1 LYPRILDINMN
12 LVAVLNLAYKIGYT
26 KIKNNLWTCQFTLPL
41 NDKIND
47 ESINTLQIGELI
59 ISRLNIK
66 TIIPVRED
74 D

>member
-1 LYPRILDINMN
+1 MIELEVTTHDGHD
-12 LVAVLNLAYKIGYT
+12 YKVEVEEYDPVT
-26 KIKNNLWTCQFTLPL
+26 L

-74 D
+74 DQA